1 MITNEIHAIQKKF
14 GDAAGGKISISTC
27 SNERNLSIKIADNG
41 IGMDEATRKK
51 VFEPFFTT
59 KDVGEGTGLG
69 MSIVYNTIRK
79 HQGEIRINTTLGV
92 GTEFIIE
99 LPFKMAAIENN

>member
-1 MITNEIHAIQKKF
+1 
-14 GDAAGGKISISTC
+14 
-27 SNERNLSIKIADNG
+27 
-41 IGMDEATRKK
+41 MDEAIKKK

-69 MSIVYNTIRK
+69 MSIAYNTIRK
-79 HQGEIRINTTLGV
+79 HQGEINIISTHGE

-99 LPFKMAAIENN
+99 LPILMAAVEI